1 MGELNQ
7 SLVNDVTANEIIKG
21 SSLRIIKGNVYS
33 DKLIVNVKGYDWSG
47 RMLSNENMSKKQLT
61 LKEIKG
67 NILVFQ
73 FADGSKE
80 TIKCMKREF

>member
-1 MGELNQ
+1 MGELNK

-21 SSLRIIKGNVYS
+21 SSLRIVNGNVYS
-33 DKLIVNVKGYDWSG
+33 GKLIVNVKGYDWSG

-80 TIKCMKREF
+80 TIKCTKREF

>member
-1 MGELNQ
+1 M
-7 SLVNDVTANEIIKG
+7 
-21 SSLRIIKGNVYS
+21 
-33 DKLIVNVKGYDWSG
+33 NVKGYDWSG